1 MATSAAIPIPPRRI
15 TLLTDFGSADGYV
28 AAMRGVIASHCPTVA
43 IDDASHAIP
52 PGDVQGAAHALSR
65 YWRLYPPGTVHIV
78 VVDPGV
84 GSARRALVVA
94 AQDRIALGP
103 DNGVLEPML
112 FAAQEIREI
121 SNRALLAHDP
131 PATFHGRDVF
141 APVAGFLACGGTLD
155 EVGDILGEPVRLPSA
170 APLQQG
176 DRLVGRIVHVDS
188 FGNLI
193 TNLPGA
199 DALSAEVWLGERRVG
214 GIRRTYADV
223 ATGELLA
230 VIGSTGMVEISVRDG
245 SAARVLDAGRGVT
258 VELRK

>member
-28 AAMRGVIASHCPTVA
+28 AAMRGVIARHCPTVA
-43 IDDASHAIP
+43 VDDASHAIP

-65 YWRLYPPGTVHIV
+65 YWRLYPAGTVHVV

-84 GSARRALVVA
+84 GSTRRALVVA

-103 DNGVLEPML
+103 DNGVLEPIL
-112 FAAQEIREI
+112 SVAQEIREI
-121 SNRALLAHDP
+121 SNRALLAQDP
-131 PATFHGRDVF
+131 SATFHGRDVF
-141 APVAGFLACGGTLD
+141 APVAAFLACGGILE
-155 EVGDILGEPVRLPSA
+155 EVGDVWGEPVRLPSA

-199 DALSAEVWLGERRVG
+199 DALQAEVWLGERRVG
-214 GIRRTYADV
+214 AIRRTYADV
-223 ATGELLA
+223 ATGGLLA

-245 SAARVLDAGRGVT
+245 SAARVLEAGRGVA